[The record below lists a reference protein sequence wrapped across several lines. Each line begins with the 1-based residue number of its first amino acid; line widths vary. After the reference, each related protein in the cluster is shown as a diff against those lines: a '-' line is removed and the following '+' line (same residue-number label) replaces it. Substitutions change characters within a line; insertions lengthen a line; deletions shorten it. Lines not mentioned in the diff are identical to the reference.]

1 MNTFSSMQ
9 HAAPAAAMD
18 DSFYGTLDLGHA
30 TQINDDLVRAIRDEV
45 ADIDARLRAVSDG
58 VRNEERSLGQL
69 TRDCDHAR
77 GEMSAHRRD
86 AAEVLDSENMTQE
99 LRAGFRAQFASEVAP
114 HVVSPASSGPAHHHR
129 HDIQRDVTSED
140 DESVTTPDGTTR
152 ARAFSHKAFVDRR
165 RVDVRGRAVANHA
178 IQQEIKDTRNKIK
191 AANDEATRYNQDVIA
206 RQLDMVKTEAERQV
220 EARRRE
226 CEAEGQRNRG
236 VREAAQ
242 VARANSGGYAQQ
254 IAEKVRDGIMPG
266 HSDKI
271 VQYSEGAFA
280 FLAFYSPIVRLL
292 FRKPTRRRRNKCPSA
307 AATSPE
313 KARWHP

>member
-99 LRAGFRAQFASEVAP
+99 LRAGFRAQFASEVGP

-129 HDIQRDVTSED
+129 RHDIQRDVASDD
-140 DESVTTPDGTTR
+140 DESVSMPGGTTR

-165 RVDVRGRAVANHA
+165 RVDARGRAVTIHA

-191 AANDEATRYNQDVIA
+191 AADDVAARYNQEVIA
-206 RQLDMVKTEAERQV
+206 RQLDRVKTEAERQV

-242 VARANSGGYAQQ
+242 VARANSGAYAQQ
-254 IAEKVRDGIMPG
+254 IAEKVRGCIFPG
-266 HSDKI
+266 
-271 VQYSEGAFA
+271 
-280 FLAFYSPIVRLL
+280 R
-292 FRKPTRRRRNKCPSA
+292 
-307 AATSPE
+307 
-313 KARWHP
+313 

>member
-1 MNTFSSMQ
+1 
-9 HAAPAAAMD
+9 
-18 DSFYGTLDLGHA
+18 
-30 TQINDDLVRAIRDEV
+30 
-45 ADIDARLRAVSDG
+45 
-58 VRNEERSLGQL
+58 
-69 TRDCDHAR
+69 
-77 GEMSAHRRD
+77 MSAHRRD

-242 VARANSGGYAQQ
+242 VARANSGRYAQQ

-271 VQYSEGAFA
+271 VQYFEGAFA